1 MKVRFT
7 RLSRN
12 KKTGFIPVSTSEEDS
27 CPSSCPLKDK
37 NVCYAKRGKARMIWQ
52 EVATGINKRWD
63 KPFNND
69 YDSFIKEIRR
79 LPTGQLWRHN
89 QAGDLA
95 HTGNNE
101 TIAFNLLKQLVKA
114 NKGKNGFTYTHK
126 TKQKDNFNKIKYANE
141 NGFTINLSANNLK
154 DADQLKKYNLPIAT
168 IVGSKPVTTT
178 PDGHKIK
185 MCPNQK
191 NKSITCEICKWCSRS
206 DRKFIVGF
214 LKD

>member
-7 RLSRN
+7 RISKNR
-12 KKTGFIPVSTSEEDS
+12 KTGFIPVTTSEESS

-37 NVCYAKRGKARMIWQ
+37 NICYAKRGKARMIWQ
-52 EVATGINKRWD
+52 EVATGISKRWD
-63 KPFNND
+63 KPFNNS

-101 TIAFNLLKQLVKA
+101 TIDFNLLKQLVKA

-126 TKQKDNFNKIKYANE
+126 TKEKDNFNKIKYANE
-141 NGFTINLSANNLK
+141 NGFTVNLSANNLK
-154 DADQLKKYNLPIAT
+154 EADQLKIYNLPIAT
-168 IVGSKPVTTT
+168 IVGSKR
-178 PDGHKIK
+178 
-185 MCPNQK
+185 N
-191 NKSITCEICKWCSRS
+191 
-206 DRKFIVGF
+206 RKFIVGF